1 MDTQLTLVDFS
12 ALPEREASTL
22 FTFSRDSLL
31 NTTIH
36 LPGTAQPTYVVQ
48 TNPTATQTKIFRRIP
63 GSTEG
68 SVLAAQINRNDFL
81 PDKIMFAGG
90 ESVKTSNWLSRKSF
104 CDPFK
109 ISDPQAPRF
118 VWKPTNA
125 REIALY
131 AENMPFRPI
140 AWFRASIRG
149 VEAATLALQ
158 EEAES
163 MQDAVLASLIIVEQ
177 RYRVKDK
184 RGIMASTPNASM
196 PIIPS

>member
-1 MDTQLTLVDFS
+1 
-12 ALPEREASTL
+12 
-22 FTFSRDSLL
+22 
-31 NTTIH
+31 
-36 LPGTAQPTYVVQ
+36 
-48 TNPTATQTKIFRRIP
+48 
-63 GSTEG
+63 
-68 SVLAAQINRNDFL
+68 
-81 PDKIMFAGG
+81 
-90 ESVKTSNWLSRKSF
+90 
-104 CDPFK
+104 
-109 ISDPQAPRF
+109 
-118 VWKPTNA
+118 
-125 REIALY
+125 
-131 AENMPFRPI
+131 MPFRPI